1 MFSALLLL
9 LFLLMLE
16 DLMHDEVAGVPAA
29 MTIFAK
35 KGLFSGQS
43 PGGTV
48 IGTLFPDSAK
58 VSKYRWTSTV
68 TYIKGYLPVTL

>member
-16 DLMHDEVAGVPAA
+16 YLMHDEVAGVPAA

-35 KGLFSGQS
+35 KGLQWLPRVQEEQSSGLCFLIRPKSQS
-43 PGGTV
+43 IVGLQQSRT
-48 IGTLFPDSAK
+48 
-58 VSKYRWTSTV
+58 
-68 TYIKGYLPVTL
+68 